1 VKISYKIITNEC
13 QLFDNYIAYTSND
26 AFSDL
31 ACFMSKHL
39 YALLSEEPTALTLK
53 KTHSPI
59 YLLVIRYP
67 KEVRQTILETIW
79 NYFKST
85 S

>member
-1 VKISYKIITNEC
+1 MKISYKIITNEC

-53 KTHSPI
+53 KT
-59 YLLVIRYP
+59 
-67 KEVRQTILETIW
+67 
-79 NYFKST
+79 
-85 S
+85 